1 MKNIISISLILCLSV
16 IFLSAT
22 TESPTNIEITVKS
35 SSINNR
41 GIISKLIS
49 EFDRLSGVIHSESS
63 MKTNTLMIIYND
75 AFNFSEE
82 TIESIF
88 SKWGCDD
95 LEISYSLIN

>member
-1 MKNIISISLILCLSV
+1 MKNFISISVILCLSV

-82 TIESIF
+82 KIESIF

>member
-1 MKNIISISLILCLSV
+1 MKNIISIALILSFSV

-35 SSINNR
+35 PNLDNR
-41 GIISKLIS
+41 SLISKLIS

-75 AFNFSEE
+75 AFNFSEK

>member
-49 EFDRLSGVIHSESS
+49 EFDRLSGVIHLESS

>member
-1 MKNIISISLILCLSV
+1 MKVIAISLILCLTV